1 MKRLL
6 LFVLLQTQVL
16 VAQQSFELDAFGN
29 YNSTGLR
36 RQIPDAF
43 FYGGA
48 IDSSTIAKSLAK
60 LGARNSFGL
69 QMGSNAVWKSP
80 WALSK
85 ETKKT
90 ASSYHWA
97 FGAGIQQYSGLHFS
111 KDAFGLV
118 FQGGLPYLG
127 DTLNLGNLRAESI
140 SFSKIGFGVVNSLTQ
155 SALLVH
161 FVSVHN
167 HIGASLQD
175 GIWFQDPSSAQ
186 INLALEGSAQMSNA
200 KGGFGFAIDLDYR
213 FGSIQEEDQEQQFQ
227 LLIQNFGVARL
238 SNMPTY
244 ALNGALQYQGF
255 SLAEWQQ
262 TNLNDLAGNF
272 LDTLGYQ
279 RSTTSNWVF
288 LPTTVILAK
297 RIDWESTARLQAYY
311 GAQFILRQTYTPL
324 IYTGAHVRISKVWH
338 TGVGMAY
345 GGFGGL
351 RAQAYSAFHFK
362 RSQLAL
368 RSDNIFMQNG
378 ASLYIQYRCDF

>member
-6 LFVLLQTQVL
+6 LLLLLQTQFL
-16 VAQQSFELDAFGN
+16 NAQQSFELVTFGN

-43 FYGGA
+43 FYGGT
-48 IDSSTIAKSLAK
+48 IDSNTIAKSLAK

-69 QMGSNAVWKSP
+69 QMGASAVWKSP
-80 WALSK
+80 WTLSK
-85 ETKKT
+85 DVKKT

-127 DTLNLGNLRAESI
+127 DTLNLSNLRAESI
-140 SFSKIGFGVVNSLTQ
+140 TFSKIGFGVVDSLTQ
-155 SALLVH
+155 SSLLLH

-167 HIGASLQD
+167 YIGAALQK

-186 INLALEGSAQMSNA
+186 IELELQGSAQMSNA
-200 KGGFGFAIDLDYR
+200 TAGYGFAIDLDYR

-227 LLIQNFGVARL
+227 LLIQNLGLARL
-238 SNMPTY
+238 SNIPSY
-244 ALNGALQYQGF
+244 ELAGALQYQGF
-255 SLAEWQQ
+255 TLAQWQQ
-262 TNLNDLAGNF
+262 TNLNNLANAF
-272 LDTLGYQ
+272 LDSLGYL
-279 RSTTSNWVF
+279 RSTVSNWVF
-288 LPTTVILAK
+288 LPTTVLLAK
-297 RIDWESTARLQAYY
+297 RIDSESQARLQAYY

-324 IYTGAHVRISKVWH
+324 IYAGAHVRISTVWQ
-338 TGVGMAY
+338 TGIGMAY

-351 RAQAYSAFHFK
+351 RAQAYSAFRFK
-362 RSQLAL
+362 KSQLIL
-368 RSDNIFMQNG
+368 RSDNVGLQNG
-378 ASLYIQYRCDF
+378 ASLYLQYRCDF